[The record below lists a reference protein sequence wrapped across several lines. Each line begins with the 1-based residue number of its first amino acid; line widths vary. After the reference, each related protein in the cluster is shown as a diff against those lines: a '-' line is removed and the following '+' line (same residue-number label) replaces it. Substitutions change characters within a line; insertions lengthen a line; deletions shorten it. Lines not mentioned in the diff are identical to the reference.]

1 MRTIK
6 EANPERLTTK
16 MLKNG
21 YRTGRIEEN
30 NNGSSHRTGRIEEN
44 NNGSSHRTGRIEEC
58 VKLKIRRLGKIDEY
72 YEKNNRYGKIEE

>member
-21 YRTGRIEEN
+21 Y
-30 NNGSSHRTGRIEEN
+30 RTGRIEEN